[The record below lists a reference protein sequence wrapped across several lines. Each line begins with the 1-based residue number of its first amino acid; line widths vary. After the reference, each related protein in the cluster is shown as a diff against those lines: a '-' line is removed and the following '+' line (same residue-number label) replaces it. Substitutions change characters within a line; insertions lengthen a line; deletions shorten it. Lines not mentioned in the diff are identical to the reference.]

1 MAVHGNFTEL
11 TFVNASTP
19 AINATNLNAIE
30 STLKIADTELA
41 RSLSFNWNFYKEMF
55 FNCSQKTINRF
66 LDYNDWSGTN
76 GPTISEADHS
86 ESFLHGRAVKMLQ
99 PTNDAEELAIFDS
112 SHTQQDLTEFDS
124 GDLANTDQLICLLCY
139 ISDTTYVTRITIR
152 LGEDTSNYYYYNWTT
167 GLVNGWNILTV
178 AKSSMSTT
186 GSPTGWTAI
195 DYVAYRGLF
204 AANAQNEYVTF
215 NHCAM
220 VRADQT
226 TATLM
231 NPFVGNDHS
240 DNWDVDLMTPSS
252 QFLIYKDA
260 QFEEICVI
268 SCVLDGISSSNPDL
282 LGTGLVCSSF
292 SASFRI
298 IPKSTKY
305 SQGIMWYVD
314 DDNWIIFNID
324 DGDANIAYRYAGGSV
339 SFYYTPL
346 STDSTLIGSTLLI
359 KIEKIGGSTVRIV
372 VIDESNTNVVAE
384 ASSDGMSFSDTTEGE
399 VGISAYKTNERSS
412 LLDFVVSNRRTDNIK
427 LPEMTFKNNNAFQYI
442 QKTSDEQRI
451 STTTISDDNDLKA
464 RLAPFGIYR
473 VTVRLNFT
481 AGTTAPDF
489 KGAWSTTGDITAL
502 TYKSMLGASASTTDT
517 ANTLM
522 RSSAFAINAE
532 ANYGADGTDIS
543 QAYEEFIVSTDDTG
557 GVLQFQWAQNS
568 SVAASTTLREESYMI
583 IEKID
588 DNF

>member
-1 MAVHGNFTEL
+1 MSVHGNFTEL
-11 TFVNASTP
+11 TFVNASSP
-19 AINATNLNAIE
+19 AINAVNLNAIE

-66 LDYNDWSGTN
+66 LDYSDWSGTN
-76 GPTISEADHS
+76 GPTISEAGHT
-86 ESFLHGRAVKMLQ
+86 ETLLLHGRAVKMLQ
-99 PTNDAEELAIFDS
+99 PTNDAEELAIFDA

-124 GDLANTDQLICLLCY
+124 GDSANTDQLICLLCY
-139 ISDTTYVTRITIR
+139 ISDTTYITRITIR

-167 GLVNGWNILTV
+167 GLVDGWNILT
-178 AKSSMSTT
+178 APKSSFSTT
-186 GSPTGWTAI
+186 GSPTDWSAI
-195 DYVAYRGLF
+195 DYVAYRAMF

-215 NHCAM
+215 NHCAL

-260 QFEEICVI
+260 QFEEICVL
-268 SCVLDGISSSNPDL
+268 SCLADGIADTSPDL

-298 IPKSTKY
+298 IPRSTAF

-314 DDNWIIFNID
+314 DDNWILFNID
-324 DGDANIAYRYAGGSV
+324 DGDANIAYRYAGGAV
-339 SFYYTPL
+339 SFYYTAL
-346 STDSTLIGSTLLI
+346 STDATLIGSTLLI

-384 ASSDGMSFSDTTEGE
+384 TSSDGMSFSDTTEGE
-399 VGISAYKTNERSS
+399 VGISAYKTNQRSTMQ
-412 LLDFVVSNRRTDNIK
+412 DFVVSNRRSDIIN
-427 LPEMTFKNNNAFQYI
+427 LPEMESVNKNRVQVVRKSA
-442 QKTSDEQRI
+442 DESRS
-451 STTTISDDNDLKA
+451 STTTQANDSELFA
-464 RLAPFGIYR
+464 RLKPYGLYKVIANIYAYGNATPDIATSWGTSGD
-473 VTVRLNFT
+473 VTL
-481 AGTTAPDF
+481 
-489 KGAWSTTGDITAL
+489 S
-502 TYKSMLGASASTTDT
+502 TYKGVTGSPVILTSVDSTELRRQAVSTANTVDYGTITTDT
-517 ANTLM
+517 TW
-522 RSSAFAINAE
+522 I
-532 ANYGADGTDIS
+532 
-543 QAYEEFIVSTDDTG
+543 QEEFFVTTDEDG
-557 GVLQFQWAQNS
+557 GMLYFKWAQDTS
-568 SVAASTTLREESYMI
+568 DGDAVYVREDSFLY
-583 IEKID
+583 IEKVD